1 MQQKNLGAQAKVSS
15 NMVGWLVARWA
26 SSSSCVWKAMLSSC
40 HPPPSSPPSS
50 TPTPPPPPSCS
61 ANFSLRVLLLL
72 IALLLV
78 ALFRILLL
86 LRVLGVLS
94 LSRGGRVRHLLLLL
108 HARNQSRHL
117 AHHAAGHTLRH
128 ALKVA
133 SSSSSS
139 SLSGLRLQRVRL
151 AHDPAHEPSR
161 ALRGGFPV
169 FSALSWRLSIGGSL
183 SCSASHPGDLV
194 SHHRLGL
201 AGEAGEEGGH
211 GGALGLL
218 GLLLSSR
225 TSRLVG

>member
-1 MQQKNLGAQAKVSS
+1 
-15 NMVGWLVARWA
+15 MVGRLVARWA

-40 HPPPSSPPSS
+40 HPPPSSPPAS
-50 TPTPPPPPSCS
+50 S
-61 ANFSLRVLLLL
+61 ANFSLRVLLLRISLL

-117 AHHAAGHTLRH
+117 AHHAAGHTRH

-139 SLSGLRLQRVRL
+139 SLGSLRLQRVRL
-151 AHDPAHEPSR
+151 AHDPAHEPSC

-169 FSALSWRLSIGGSL
+169 LCALSWRLSIGGSL
-183 SCSASHPGDLV
+183 SCSASHPWDLV

-218 GLLLSSR
+218 GGLLSSR
-225 TSRLVG
+225 TSRLIG